1 MQTTAAPASQQQAT
15 HTYRPHVT
23 ISDNHTH
30 AWQRRYGENRGD
42 WELNARHDDR
52 QVAHCTLAVFRDSG
66 EDVAELRVQVGLFT
80 TANMAVRLAPAELRN
95 LAARALDAAHDI
107 ETNPAAALAA
117 QALKGGA
124 A

>member
-1 MQTTAAPASQQQAT
+1 MSTTATPASQQQAI

-23 ISDNHTH
+23 ISDNKAH

-42 WELNARHDDR
+42 WEFNARHDDR
-52 QVAHCTLAVFRDSG
+52 QAAHCALAVFQDAS
-66 EDVAELRVQVGLFT
+66 EDVAELRVCVGLFT
-80 TANMAVRLAPAELRN
+80 TASMTVRLTPADLRD